1 MPGGVRPAHGG
12 GANRR
17 ARRLAVAACAF
28 GLALAVLR
36 PAAACAPAG
45 EPLRVGFFH
54 DFVPVSYSADKN
66 PAGGRF
72 DEHRGY
78 EADLLTAL
86 ETMGGLQLSRRA
98 IGGGFSGIW
107 LRAAGDEF
115 DIVGG
120 GITIRDDRTRDAQG
134 RTAILFTSGHIAFA
148 QTLLVRAEDAAR
160 LARYEGLTARD
171 VVAVVPGTTGEE
183 RFLQLTGYVD
193 AQGRLRAGVRV
204 ETAAGTLVADGSDR
218 YAIGAARSSAN
229 LEGRRRLDPPASAA
243 DMPRVVYFESEDRQL
258 GALRSGAADAVARGL
273 IGNADAAAES
283 GGALVV
289 AARDSRVEL
298 GGFAL
303 AAADT
308 ELAACLNERIGWLTD
323 SLRVGYEE
331 WRADGAVFL
340 RRAEAWTGRGGPV
353 SQRLD
358 RAQRSI
364 LPEVARSL
372 SASATEAVSGRV
384 AAAFSPAAAAP
395 ATPGVSML
403 PALASALRAAAARG
417 DGAGTPPFHR
427 LLPGASFSLSFG
439 EEGGADSGLPPVV
452 LWGGGDWRRLSGGGG
467 AAPRWDGSLTGGH
480 AGADARLHPDLLAG
494 LALFHTRGRFDYAG
508 GGLDLRMTAAHP
520 YLAWRPARGVEL
532 WAAAGHGRGRATA
545 KAEAPL
551 LRLSSRLSLV
561 TAAAGGSRELLS
573 RADAIGSGKLSLSLK
588 GDVSTARL
596 SSRETQAPL
605 EAFTAK
611 TRRARAALA
620 VSHANET
627 AGGSLLVPSL
637 EAGLRHDGG
646 DGAAGAGLELAA
658 GLRYADAA
666 SGVTVEARGRWLAA
680 HRSSVEEWGASA
692 LARIDPGAAG
702 RGLSFSLAPS
712 FGGAPA
718 AGALWERGVRGESQ
732 GARGPAARL
741 DAMLG
746 WGFAA
751 FGGVLTPWGATKLA
765 GEEAQD
771 LRAGARLAFGPA
783 FALSVEGGRYAAP
796 ARDRSIVLR
805 GDLRF

>member
-1 MPGGVRPAHGG
+1 MGRPAPGGGSRGV
-12 GANRR
+12 
-17 ARRLAVAACAF
+17 AVAACAF
-28 GLALAVLR
+28 GLASAVLR

-45 EPLRVGFFH
+45 EPLRIGFFH
-54 DFVPVSYSADKN
+54 DFVPVSYSADKD

-120 GITIRDDRTRDAQG
+120 GVTIRDDRTRDAQG
-134 RTAILFTSGHIAFA
+134 RTAILFTAGHIAFA

-229 LEGRRRLDPPASAA
+229 VEGRRRLNPPAGAA
-243 DMPRVVYFESEDRQL
+243 DMPRVIYFEAEDRQL

-323 SLRVGYEE
+323 SLRIGYEE

-395 ATPGVSML
+395 TGSML

-417 DGAGTPPFHR
+417 ARAGTPAFHR
-427 LLPGASFSLSFG
+427 LLPGASFSLSLG
-439 EEGGADSGLPPVV
+439 EEVGADSGLPPVV
-452 LWGGGDWRRLSGGGG
+452 LWGGGDWRRLSGGA
-467 AAPRWDGSLTGGH
+467 AAPRWDGSLTDGH
-480 AGADARLHPDLLAG
+480 VGADARLHPDLLAG

-520 YLAWRPARGVEL
+520 YLAWRPAQGAEL
-532 WAAAGHGRGRATA
+532 WATAGHGRGRATA

-573 RADAIGSGKLSLSLK
+573 RAEAIGGGKLSLSLK

-596 SSRETQAPL
+596 SSRETEAPL

-620 VSHANET
+620 VSHASET
-627 AGGSLLVPSL
+627 AGGSRLVPSL

-718 AGALWERGVRGESQ
+718 AAGALWERGARGESR
-732 GARGPAARL
+732 GARAPAARL
-741 DAMLG
+741 DATLG

-796 ARDRSIVLR
+796 ARDRSIMLR
-805 GDLRF
+805 GDLWF